1 MVTIQLMSACFF
13 VLTMVGIRYLDN
25 TLVLLLDIA
34 LWTLLNVWF
43 NRVILSFG
51 QKNKRT

>member
-13 VLTMVGIRYLDN
+13 VFTMVAIRYVNN
-25 TLVLLLDIA
+25 TLVLLADIA

-43 NRVILSFG
+43 NWVI
-51 QKNKRT
+51 KKRE